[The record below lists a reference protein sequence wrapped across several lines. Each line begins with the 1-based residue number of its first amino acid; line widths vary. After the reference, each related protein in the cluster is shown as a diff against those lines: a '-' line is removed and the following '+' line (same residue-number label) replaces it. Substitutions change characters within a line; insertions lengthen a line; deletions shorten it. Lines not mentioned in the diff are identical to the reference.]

1 MKANFH
7 KQIAWILISAIL
19 ISFLPNP
26 FFTAN
31 AGAFSASSSES
42 DAITMTA
49 FYYGHYDSSI
59 PVSTITINSIE
70 EYMLFDK
77 MLGEDDGT
85 RTAGKTFLQ
94 TTDLV
99 FTDYIFEDDDDP
111 SATSFSIRKRGET
124 SREMASYE
132 SLPED
137 STVSFSSKSNFTFHG
152 IYDGG
157 SHYFGGFA
165 NVIDDSAGSSNLFG
179 DIASDGQIKNM
190 KLINIYSYNKL
201 RFYEGAYGILA
212 RRNEGTIENCSFD
225 SSVIYT
231 PTSPFC
237 YTNKGIIR
245 NCTITHCSVYATQ
258 VCLGLFAEDSY
269 AVISNCHVKSSA
281 IVNQNRA
288 FSLGGICCHL
298 MDQSSTVTNCFL
310 DRYTSILDYG
320 INCNIGGIVCTNNDA
335 ITGNDAVSPTAFS
348 PAAIVSCVNA
358 ATIQLKTISALY
370 PKYVGG
376 IAAQWRDY
384 NYDDDPEYRAIM
396 RNCTNYGDI
405 VCDKQNTS
413 KKKNPNASGLVAHA
427 PDILIIENCANYG
440 NIQGT
445 TAKSTDRTCT
455 NALFLGAPDSID
467 TTSNL
472 LMSIEKSSY
481 NYTSEELKNSYLSD
495 TDCSDGGFFA
505 SDAQLSGLETQ
516 NLLTEDE
523 DSYAHVTTV
532 CDALNNWV
540 AAHNTDNKEDSY
552 AFWKQSPDGY
562 PVLDLSYDYDEPESS
577 PAPLPTMAPKSTT
590 TPVAATTAPTT
601 QPSDS
606 PTGVTTPEPSGSPAA
621 DTTPQPSNSPAVSA
635 TPQPSNSPA
644 ADTTPQPSGSPAGS
658 TTPRPSASPAASLKP
673 SSEHSAT
680 QAPSPAAPT
689 GTRAPEVPATPSP
702 SSTVAPL
709 PSASSSTGTLPPA
722 TMETAAPAETA
733 GSPVIPPAAD
743 PLATPASDQILPSR
757 PEHFHAAALSNRKIC
772 LSWTGVAGVSGYQ
785 ILRSRNSA
793 NGFTQIASVPALQSH
808 FTDTTCRRGIRYY
821 YRIISFCTDP
831 SQTGGILYSPY
842 SSGKATTYYF
852 ATPTL
857 SLSKGATPNGT
868 KYLSLVASHTKG
880 DYMDIRIKKGNG
892 AFVKHPLSRK
902 RLSTYHGKLKLSYS
916 WKKAT
921 LYVKVRTYRKKG
933 RKRLY
938 SNYSK
943 TKKIRL

>member
-1 MKANFH
+1 MKAILH

-19 ISFLPNP
+19 ISFMPNP
-26 FFTAN
+26 FFAAN

-77 MLGEDDGT
+77 MLGEGDGSL
-85 RTAGKTFLQ
+85 TAGKTFLQ

-111 SATSFSIRKRGET
+111 SSTSFSVRKRGEA
-124 SREMASYE
+124 SREMSSSE
-132 SLPED
+132 SLPKD

-165 NVIDDSAGSSNLFG
+165 NVIDDSADSSNLFG

-190 KLINIYSYNKL
+190 TLINIYSYNKL

-245 NCTITHCSVYATQ
+245 NCTINHCSVYATQ

-288 FSLGGICCHL
+288 YSLGGICCCL
-298 MDQSSTVTNCFL
+298 MDQSSTVTNCSL

-376 IAAQWRDY
+376 IAAQWKDY

-396 RNCTNYGDI
+396 RNCANYGDI

-413 KKKNPNASGLVAHA
+413 KKKNPNASGLVAQA
-427 PDILIIENCANYG
+427 PDILIAENCANYG

-481 NYTSEELKNSYLSD
+481 NYTSEELKNTYLSD
-495 TDCSDGGFFA
+495 TDCTDGGFFA
-505 SDAQLSGLETQ
+505 SDAQLSGQETQ

-523 DSYAHVTTV
+523 DSYAHAATV

-540 AAHNTDNKEDSY
+540 TAHNNDNEENAY
-552 AFWKQSPDGY
+552 AFWKQSPEGY

-577 PAPLPTMAPKSTT
+577 PAPLPTMAPKNTT
-590 TPVAATTAPTT
+590 TPVAATTAPT
-601 QPSDS
+601 
-606 PTGVTTPEPSGSPAA
+606 A
-621 DTTPQPSNSPAVSA
+621 
-635 TPQPSNSPA
+635 
-644 ADTTPQPSGSPAGS
+644 QPSGSPTGA
-658 TTPRPSASPAASLKP
+658 TTPRPSGSPTVTPARTSTPVPTAAPAASLKP
-673 SSEHSAT
+673 SSEHPAT
-680 QAPSPAAPT
+680 QAPSPTVAP
-689 GTRAPEVPATPSP
+689 GTSSPEVPATPSP

-709 PSASSSTGTLPPA
+709 PSASSSPGILPPD
-722 TMETAAPAETA
+722 TTETAAPAETA
-733 GSPVIPPAAD
+733 RSPVFPPATD
-743 PLATPASDQILPSR
+743 PLSTPASDQILPSR
-757 PEHFHAAALSNRKIC
+757 PEHFHAVALSNRKIR

-785 ILRSRNSA
+785 ILRSRNSTK
-793 NGFTQIASVPALQSH
+793 GFTQIASVSSLQTH

-831 SQTGGILYSPY
+831 GQTGGILYSPY
-842 SSGKATTYYF
+842 SSGKATTYSF

-857 SLSKGATPNGT
+857 SLSKGVTPAGT
-868 KYLSLVASHTKG
+868 KYLSLTASHTKG
-880 DYMDIRIKKGNG
+880 DYMDIYIKKDNG
-892 AFVKHPLSRK
+892 DFVKHPLSRK

>member
-77 MLGEDDGT
+77 MLGECDGT
-85 RTAGKTFLQ
+85 LTAGKTFLQ

-111 SATSFSIRKRGET
+111 SSTSFSVRKRGEA
-124 SREMASYE
+124 SREMSSSE
-132 SLPED
+132 SLPKD
-137 STVSFSSKSNFTFHG
+137 STVSFSPKSNFTFHG

-231 PTSPFC
+231 STSPFC

-245 NCTITHCSVYATQ
+245 NCTINHCSVYATQ
-258 VCLGLFAEDSY
+258 VDLGLFAEDSY

-288 FSLGGICCHL
+288 YSLGGICCCL
-298 MDQSSTVTNCFL
+298 MDQSSTVTNCSL

-320 INCNIGGIVCTNNDA
+320 INCNIGGIVCTNTDA

-376 IAAQWRDY
+376 IAAQWKDY

-396 RNCTNYGDI
+396 RNCANYGDI

-413 KKKNPNASGLVAHA
+413 KKKNPNASGLVADA
-427 PDILIIENCANYG
+427 PDSLIIENCANYG

-481 NYTSEELKNSYLSD
+481 NYTSEELKNTYLSD
-495 TDCSDGGFFA
+495 TDCTDGGFFA
-505 SDAQLSGLETQ
+505 SDAQLSGQETQ

-523 DSYAHVTTV
+523 DSYAHAATV

-540 AAHNTDNKEDSY
+540 TAHNKDNEEDSY

-577 PAPLPTMAPKSTT
+577 PAPLPTMAPKNTT
-590 TPVAATTAPTT
+590 TPVAATPSPTT
-601 QPSDS
+601 
-606 PTGVTTPEPSGSPAA
+606 
-621 DTTPQPSNSPAVSA
+621 
-635 TPQPSNSPA
+635 
-644 ADTTPQPSGSPAGS
+644 QPSGSPAGS
-658 TTPRPSASPAASLKP
+658 TTPRPSGSPAPTPARTDTP
-673 SSEHSAT
+673 VPT
-680 QAPSPAAPT
+680 AAPT

-722 TMETAAPAETA
+722 TTETAAPTETA
-733 GSPVIPPAAD
+733 VSPVIPPVAD
-743 PLATPASDQILPSR
+743 SLATPDPDQILPLR
-757 PEHFHAAALSNRKIC
+757 PENFHTVALSDRKIR
-772 LSWTGVAGVSGYQ
+772 LSWTSVSNVSGYQ

-821 YRIISFCTDP
+821 YRIISFCTDT
-831 SQTGGILYSPY
+831 SRTNSHLYSPY
-842 SSGKATTYYF
+842 SSGKATTYCF

-857 SLSKGATPNGT
+857 SLSKGVTPAGT
-868 KYLSLVASHTKG
+868 KYLSLTASHTKG
-880 DYMDIRIKKGNG
+880 DYMDIYIKKDNG
-892 AFVKHPLSRK
+892 DFVKHPLSRK

>member
-26 FFTAN
+26 FFAAN
-31 AGAFSASSSES
+31 AGAFLASSSES

-49 FYYGHYDSSI
+49 FYNGHYDSSI

-77 MLGEDDGT
+77 MLGEGDGSL
-85 RTAGKTFLQ
+85 TAGKTFLQ

-111 SATSFSIRKRGET
+111 SSTSFSVRKRGED
-124 SREMASYE
+124 SREMSSSE
-132 SLPED
+132 SLPKD
-137 STVSFSSKSNFTFHG
+137 STVSFSPKMHYLSSTIGSPMISVTFRG
-152 IYDGG
+152 VYDGG
-157 SHYFGGFA
+157 NHYFGGFA
-165 NVIDDSAGSSNLFG
+165 TIDDTDGSCNLFG
-179 DIASDGQIKNM
+179 DIASDGEIKNM
-190 KLINIYSYNKL
+190 KLINIYSNNKCRGL
-201 RFYEGAYGILA
+201 FGPYGMFA
-212 RRNEGTIENCSFD
+212 RKNEGTIENCSFD
-225 SSVIYT
+225 SSVICT
-231 PTSPFC
+231 STSPFC
-237 YTNKGIIR
+237 HINRGIIR
-245 NCTITHCSVYATQ
+245 NCTINHCSVYATQ
-258 VCLGLFAEDSY
+258 VGLGLFAEDSY
-269 AVISNCHVKSSA
+269 TVISNCHVKSSL
-281 IVNQNRA
+281 IVSLCSSGA
-288 FSLGGICCHL
+288 SLGGICSLL
-298 MDQSSTVTNCFL
+298 MSPGSIVTNCSL
-310 DRYTSILDYG
+310 DRYTSILTYG
-320 INCNIGGIVCTNNDA
+320 TTCSEIGGIVSCTSYNHNEDIPSSGSSA
-335 ITGNDAVSPTAFS
+335 S
-348 PAAIVSCVNA
+348 IVSCVN
-358 ATIQLKTISALY
+358 SADIKIMNFDRRY
-370 PKYVGG
+370 PRYVGG
-376 IAAQWRDY
+376 IASRWGDY
-384 NYDDDPEYRAIM
+384 NYDDDPEYHTIM
-396 RNCTNYGDI
+396 RNCANYGNI
-405 VCDKQNTS
+405 VCLKPNVG
-413 KKKNPNASGLVAHA
+413 KKKNPEASGLVADA
-427 PDILIIENCANYG
+427 PDSLIIENCANYG

-445 TAKSTDRTCT
+445 TASSTGRDCT

-481 NYTSEELKNSYLSD
+481 NYTSEELKNTYLSD
-495 TDCSDGGFFA
+495 TDCTDGGFFA
-505 SDAQLSGLETQ
+505 SDAQLSGQETQ

-523 DSYAHVTTV
+523 DSYAHATTV
-532 CDALNNWV
+532 CAALNNWV
-540 AAHNTDNKEDSY
+540 TAHNKDNEEDSY

-577 PAPLPTMAPKSTT
+577 PAPLPTMAPKSST
-590 TPVAATTAPTT
+590 TPVATTPAPTT
-601 QPSDS
+601 QPSGS
-606 PTGVTTPEPSGSPAA
+606 PTGVTTPEPSGSP
-621 DTTPQPSNSPAVSA
+621 T
-635 TPQPSNSPA
+635 
-644 ADTTPQPSGSPAGS
+644 
-658 TTPRPSASPAASLKP
+658 ASLKP
-673 SSEHSAT
+673 SSENPAT

-722 TMETAAPAETA
+722 TTETAAPTETA

-757 PEHFHAAALSNRKIC
+757 PEHFHAAALSNHKIC
-772 LSWTGVAGVSGYQ
+772 LSWTGVTGVSGYQ

-793 NGFTQIASVPALQSH
+793 NGFTQIASVPALQSL

-831 SQTGGILYSPY
+831 IRTNSHLYSPY

-868 KYLSLVASHTKG
+868 KYLSLVARHTKG
-880 DYMDIRIKKGNG
+880 DYMDIYIKKDNG

-902 RLSTYHGKLKLSYS
+902 RLSSYHGKLKLSYS

>member
-26 FFTAN
+26 FFAAN

-49 FYYGHYDSSI
+49 FYNGNYDGSI
-59 PVSTITINSIE
+59 PLSTITINSIE

-77 MLGEDDGT
+77 MLGEGDGSL
-85 RTAGKTFLQ
+85 TAGKTFLQ

-111 SATSFSIRKRGET
+111 SSTSFSVRKRGED
-124 SREMASYE
+124 SREMSSSE
-132 SLPED
+132 SLPKD
-137 STVSFSSKSNFTFHG
+137 STVSFSPKMHYLSSTIGSPMISVTFRG
-152 IYDGG
+152 VYNGG
-157 SHYFGGFA
+157 NHYFGGFA
-165 NVIDDSAGSSNLFG
+165 TIDDTDGSCNLFG
-179 DIASDGQIKNM
+179 DIASDGEIKNM
-190 KLINIYSYNKL
+190 KLINIYSNNKCRGL
-201 RFYEGAYGILA
+201 FGPYGMFA
-212 RRNEGTIENCSFD
+212 RKNEGTIENCSFD
-225 SSVIYT
+225 SSVICT
-231 PTSPFC
+231 STSPFC
-237 YTNKGIIR
+237 HINRGIIR
-245 NCTITHCSVYATQ
+245 NCTINHCSVYATQ
-258 VCLGLFAEDSY
+258 VGLGLFAEDSY
-269 AVISNCHVKSSA
+269 TVISNCHVKSSL
-281 IVNQNRA
+281 IVSLCSSGA
-288 FSLGGICCHL
+288 SLGGICSLL
-298 MDQSSTVTNCFL
+298 MSPGSIVTNCSL
-310 DRYTSILDYG
+310 DRYTSILTYG
-320 INCNIGGIVCTNNDA
+320 TTCSEIGGIVSCTSYNHNEDIPSSGSSA
-335 ITGNDAVSPTAFS
+335 S
-348 PAAIVSCVNA
+348 IVSCVN
-358 ATIQLKTISALY
+358 SADIKIMNFDRRY
-370 PKYVGG
+370 PRYVGG
-376 IAAQWRDY
+376 IASRWGDY
-384 NYDDDPEYRAIM
+384 NYDDDPEYHTIM
-396 RNCTNYGDI
+396 RNCANYGNI
-405 VCDKQNTS
+405 VCLKPNVG
-413 KKKNPNASGLVAHA
+413 KKKNPEASGLVADA
-427 PDILIIENCANYG
+427 PDSLIIENCANYG

-445 TAKSTDRTCT
+445 TASSTGRDCT

-481 NYTSEELKNSYLSD
+481 NYTSEELKNTYLSD
-495 TDCSDGGFFA
+495 TDCTDGGFFA
-505 SDAQLSGLETQ
+505 SDAQLSGQETR

-523 DSYAHVTTV
+523 DSYAHATTV

-540 AAHNTDNKEDSY
+540 TAHNKDNEEDSY

-601 QPSDS
+601 QPS
-606 PTGVTTPEPSGSPAA
+606 
-621 DTTPQPSNSPAVSA
+621 
-635 TPQPSNSPA
+635 
-644 ADTTPQPSGSPAGS
+644 GSPAGS

-673 SSEHSAT
+673 SSEHPAT

-722 TMETAAPAETA
+722 TMETAAPTETA

-757 PEHFHAAALSNRKIC
+757 PEHFHAAALSDRKIC

-785 ILRSRNSA
+785 ILRSQNSA

-852 ATPTL
+852 ATPIL

-868 KYLSLVASHTKG
+868 KYLSLVARHTKG

>member
-1 MKANFH
+1 MKAILH

-26 FFTAN
+26 FFAAN
-31 AGAFSASSSES
+31 AGAISASSSES

-49 FYYGHYDSSI
+49 FYYGHYDRSI

-77 MLGEDDGT
+77 MLGEGDGT
-85 RTAGKTFLQ
+85 LTAGKTFLQ

-111 SATSFSIRKRGET
+111 SSTSFSVRKRGED
-124 SREMASYE
+124 SREMSSYE

-137 STVSFSSKSNFTFHG
+137 STISFSPKKHYSSPTLGSPMIRVTFRG
-152 IYDGG
+152 VYDGG
-157 SHYFGGFA
+157 NHYFGGFA
-165 NVIDDSAGSSNLFG
+165 TIDDTDGSCNLFG
-179 DIASDGQIKNM
+179 DIASDGEIKNM
-190 KLINIYSYNKL
+190 KLINIYSNNKCREL
-201 RFYEGAYGILA
+201 FGPYGMFA
-212 RRNEGTIENCSFD
+212 HKNEGTIENCSFD
-225 SSVIYT
+225 SSVICT
-231 PTSPFC
+231 STSPFC
-237 YTNKGIIR
+237 YINRGIIR

-258 VCLGLFAEDSY
+258 IAAGMFAEDSY
-269 AVISNCHVKSSA
+269 TVISNCHVKSSL
-281 IVNQNRA
+281 IVSLCSDA
-288 FSLGGICCHL
+288 SLGGICSIL
-298 MDQSSTVTNCFL
+298 MSPGSIVTNCSL
-310 DRYTSILDYG
+310 DRYTSILSYG
-320 INCNIGGIVCTNNDA
+320 STCSQIGGIVCSNSFNLDEDIPSSGSSA
-335 ITGNDAVSPTAFS
+335 S
-348 PAAIVSCVNA
+348 IVSCVN
-358 ATIQLKTISALY
+358 SADIKIMNFDRRY
-370 PKYVGG
+370 PRYVGG
-376 IAAQWRDY
+376 IASHWSDF
-384 NYDDDPEYRAIM
+384 NYDDDPEYHTIM
-396 RNCTNYGDI
+396 RNCANYGNI
-405 VCDKQNTS
+405 VCLKPNVG
-413 KKKNPNASGLVAHA
+413 KKKNPEASGLVADA
-427 PDILIIENCANYG
+427 PDSLIIENCANYG

-481 NYTSEELKNSYLSD
+481 NYTSEELKNTYLSD
-495 TDCSDGGFFA
+495 TDCTDGGFFA
-505 SDAQLSGLETQ
+505 SDAQLSGQETQ

-523 DSYAHVTTV
+523 DSYAHAATV

-540 AAHNTDNKEDSY
+540 TAHNNDNEEDAY

-590 TPVAATTAPTT
+590 TPVAATTTPTT
-601 QPSDS
+601 QPSDR
-606 PTGVTTPEPSGSPAA
+606 
-621 DTTPQPSNSPAVSA
+621 
-635 TPQPSNSPA
+635 
-644 ADTTPQPSGSPAGS
+644 PAGS
-658 TTPRPSASPAASLKP
+658 TTPRPSGSPAPTPARTDTPMPTAAPAASLKP
-673 SSEHSAT
+673 SSEHPAT

-722 TMETAAPAETA
+722 TTETAAPTETA
-733 GSPVIPPAAD
+733 GSPVIPPVAD
-743 PLATPASDQILPSR
+743 PLATPDPDQILPLR
-757 PEHFHAAALSNRKIC
+757 PENFHTVALSDRKIR
-772 LSWTGVAGVSGYQ
+772 LSWTSVSNVSGYQ

-821 YRIISFCTDP
+821 YRIISFCTDT
-831 SQTGGILYSPY
+831 SRTNSHLYSPY
-842 SSGKATTYYF
+842 SSGKATTYCF

-857 SLSKGATPNGT
+857 SLSKGVTPAGT
-868 KYLSLVASHTKG
+868 KYLSLTASHTKG
-880 DYMDIRIKKGNG
+880 DYMDIYIKKDNG
-892 AFVKHPLSRK
+892 DFVKHPLSRK

>member
-7 KQIAWILISAIL
+7 KQIVWILISAIL

-31 AGAFSASSSES
+31 AGAFSASFSES

-77 MLGEDDGT
+77 MLGEGDGSL
-85 RTAGKTFLQ
+85 TAGKTFLQ

-99 FTDYIFEDDDDP
+99 FTDYIFEDDNDP

-124 SREMASYE
+124 SQEMASYE

-231 PTSPFC
+231 STSPFC

-245 NCTITHCSVYATQ
+245 NCTINHCSVYATQ
-258 VCLGLFAEDSY
+258 VGLGLFAEDSY

-281 IVNQNRA
+281 IVNQDRA

-298 MDQSSTVTNCFL
+298 MDQSSTVTNCSL

-376 IAAQWRDY
+376 IAAKWKDY

-396 RNCTNYGDI
+396 RNCANYGDI

-413 KKKNPNASGLVAHA
+413 KKKNPNASGLVAQA
-427 PDILIIENCANYG
+427 PDILIAENCANYG

-445 TAKSTDRTCT
+445 TASSTGRDCT
-455 NALFLGAPDSID
+455 NALFLGALNAID
-467 TTSNL
+467 PTSNL

-481 NYTSEELKNSYLSD
+481 NYTSEELKNTYLSD
-495 TDCSDGGFFA
+495 TDCADGGFFA
-505 SDAQLSGLETQ
+505 SDAQLSGQETQ

-523 DSYAHVTTV
+523 DSYAHATTV

-540 AAHNTDNKEDSY
+540 TAHNKDNEEDSY

-577 PAPLPTMAPKSTT
+577 PAPLPTMAPKSST
-590 TPVAATTAPTT
+590 TPVATTTAPTT
-601 QPSDS
+601 
-606 PTGVTTPEPSGSPAA
+606 
-621 DTTPQPSNSPAVSA
+621 
-635 TPQPSNSPA
+635 
-644 ADTTPQPSGSPAGS
+644 QPSGSPAGS
-658 TTPRPSASPAASLKP
+658 TTPRPSVSPAASLKP
-673 SSEHSAT
+673 SSEHPAT

-722 TMETAAPAETA
+722 TTETAAPTETA

-743 PLATPASDQILPSR
+743 PLATPSSNQILPSR

-868 KYLSLVASHTKG
+868 KYLSLVARHTKG

>member
-7 KQIAWILISAIL
+7 KQIVWILISAIL

-26 FFTAN
+26 FFASN

-77 MLGEDDGT
+77 MLGECDGT
-85 RTAGKTFLQ
+85 LTAGKTFLQ

-111 SATSFSIRKRGET
+111 SSTSFSVRKRGEA
-124 SREMASYE
+124 SREMSSSE
-132 SLPED
+132 SLPKD
-137 STVSFSSKSNFTFHG
+137 STVSFSPKSNFTFHG

-231 PTSPFC
+231 STSPFC

-245 NCTITHCSVYATQ
+245 NCTINHCSVYATQ
-258 VCLGLFAEDSY
+258 VDLGLFAEDSY

-288 FSLGGICCHL
+288 YSLGGICCCL
-298 MDQSSTVTNCFL
+298 MDQSSTVTNCSL

-376 IAAQWRDY
+376 IAAQWKDY

-396 RNCTNYGDI
+396 RNCANYGDI

-413 KKKNPNASGLVAHA
+413 KKKNPNASGLVAQA
-427 PDILIIENCANYG
+427 PDILIAENCANYG

-481 NYTSEELKNSYLSD
+481 NYTSEELKNTYLSD
-495 TDCSDGGFFA
+495 TDCTDGGFFA
-505 SDAQLSGLETQ
+505 SDAQLSGQETQ

-523 DSYAHVTTV
+523 DSYAHATTV

-540 AAHNTDNKEDSY
+540 TAHNKDNEEDSY

-577 PAPLPTMAPKSTT
+577 PAPLPTMAPKNTT
-590 TPVAATTAPTT
+590 TPVAATPSPTT
-601 QPSDS
+601 
-606 PTGVTTPEPSGSPAA
+606 
-621 DTTPQPSNSPAVSA
+621 
-635 TPQPSNSPA
+635 
-644 ADTTPQPSGSPAGS
+644 QPSGSPAGS
-658 TTPRPSASPAASLKP
+658 TTPRPSGSPAPTPARTDTP
-673 SSEHSAT
+673 VPT
-680 QAPSPAAPT
+680 AAPT

-722 TMETAAPAETA
+722 TTETAAPTETA
-733 GSPVIPPAAD
+733 VSPVIPPVAD
-743 PLATPASDQILPSR
+743 PLATPDPDQILPLR
-757 PEHFHAAALSNRKIC
+757 PENFHTVALSDRKIR
-772 LSWTGVAGVSGYQ
+772 LSWTSVSNVSGYQ

-821 YRIISFCTDP
+821 YRIISFCTDT
-831 SQTGGILYSPY
+831 SRTNSHLYSPY
-842 SSGKATTYYF
+842 SSGKATTYCF

-857 SLSKGATPNGT
+857 SLSKGVTPAGT
-868 KYLSLVASHTKG
+868 KYLSLTASHTKG
-880 DYMDIRIKKGNG
+880 DYMDIYIKKDNG
-892 AFVKHPLSRK
+892 DFVKHPLSRK